1 MNYHR
6 KLAKKC
12 TRTEIIG
19 CGHYLPAK
27 VLTNDDLSKIVDTN
41 DEWISTRTGIRSR
54 HIVAEGELTSDMAL
68 KAVNQAMDNA
78 GVTAEE
84 LDVVVVATLTPDY
97 TTPSV
102 AARIAGKL
110 GVKQGT
116 PAFDLGA
123 ACSGFVYAMTMVDNM
138 IRLGQA
144 KTAAVIGVESLS
156 KIVDWT
162 DRNTCVLF
170 GDGAGAVIVRAIE
183 GEGTAQDRGVLATKI
198 YADGTQ
204 FDNLATDGGISATK
218 TAGYVHMNGKE
229 VFKFAVGAMSEAS
242 HAVLEQAGATA
253 EEIDWLLPHQANI
266 RIISSV
272 GQKLNVPDEK
282 VIVTVDHHGNTSA
295 ASIPLALSE
304 SVNGGKIKKGD
315 LVLIPAMGAG
325 FTWGGLLI
333 RM

>member
-1 MNYHR
+1 M
-6 KLAKKC
+6 KC

-27 VLTNDDLSKIVDTN
+27 VLTNDDLSKMVETN

-54 HIVAEGELTSDMAL
+54 HIVAEGELTSDMAI
-68 KAVNQAMDNA
+68 KAVEMAMHNA
-78 GVTAEE
+78 NITAED
-84 LDVVVVATLTPDY
+84 LDLIVAATLTPDY

-102 AARIAGKL
+102 AARIAGRL

-138 IRLGQA
+138 IRLGQI

-170 GDGAGAVIVRAIE
+170 GDGAGAVIVRATE
-183 GEGTAQDRGVLATKI
+183 GEGTAKDTGLLATKI
-198 YADGTQ
+198 YADGSQ
-204 FDNLATDGGISATK
+204 FDNLATDGGISATQ
-218 TAGYVHMNGKE
+218 TAGFVHMNGKE
-229 VFKFAVGAMSEAS
+229 VFKFAVGAMCDAC
-242 HAVLEQAGATA
+242 HAVLEQAGATTA
-253 EEIDWLLPHQANI
+253 DVDWLLPHQANI

-272 GQKLNVPDEK
+272 GQKLEMPTEK

-304 SVNGGKIKKGD
+304 SVNSGKIKKGE

-325 FTWGGLLI
+325 FTWGGLLV
-333 RM
+333 RL

>member
-1 MNYHR
+1 MKY
-6 KLAKKC
+6 

-19 CGHYLPAK
+19 CGHYLPSK
-27 VLTNDDLSKIVDTN
+27 VLTNDDLSKMVDTN

-54 HIVAEGELTSDMAL
+54 HVVEEGELTSDMAL
-68 KAVNQAMDNA
+68 NA
-78 GVTAEE
+78 ANIALENADMTAQDID
-84 LDVVVVATLTPDY
+84 LVVVATLTPDN

-102 AARIAGKL
+102 AARVAGRL
-110 GVKQGT
+110 GVKPGT

-123 ACSGFVYAMTMVDNM
+123 ACSGFVYSMTMVDNM
-138 IRLGQA
+138 IRLGQIT
-144 KTAAVIGVESLS
+144 TALVIGVESLS

-170 GDGAGAVIVRAIE
+170 GDGAGAVVVRVKD
-183 GEGTAQDRGVLATKI
+183 GEGLSSDTGVLATKI

-204 FDNLATDGGISATK
+204 YDSLGTDGGVSSTK
-218 TAGYVHMNGKE
+218 TAGFVHMNGKE
-229 VFKFAVGAMSEAS
+229 VFKYAVGAMCEACD
-242 HAVLEQAGATA
+242 AVLSQANVSTKDV
-253 EEIDWLLPHQANI
+253 DWLLPHQANI

-272 GQKLNVPDEK
+272 GQKLEMPDEK

-304 SVNGGKIKKGD
+304 SVQAGKIKKGD

-333 RM
+333 RY

>member
-1 MNYHR
+1 MKYI
-6 KLAKKC
+6 
-12 TRTEIIG
+12 RTEIIG

-27 VLTNDDLSKIVDTN
+27 VLTNDDLSKMVDTN

-54 HIVAEGELTSDMAL
+54 HIVAEGELTSDMAIN
-68 KAVNQAMDNA
+68 AVNMAMENA
-78 GVTAEE
+78 KVTAQD
-84 LDVVVVATLTPDY
+84 LDLIVVATLTPDN

-138 IRLGQA
+138 IRLGQI
-144 KTAAVIGVESLS
+144 KTAAVVGVESLS
-156 KIVDWT
+156 KIVNWE

-170 GDGAGAVIVRAIE
+170 GDGAGAVIVKATQ
-183 GEGTAQDRGVLATKI
+183 GEGSSADTGVLATKI

-204 FDNLATDGGISATK
+204 YDNLGTDGGISSTK
-218 TAGYVHMNGKE
+218 TAGYVHMNGKD
-229 VFKFAVGAMSEAS
+229 VFKFAVGAMADVSNEL
-242 HAVLEQAGATA
+242 LEIANTSIADV
-253 EEIDWLLPHQANI
+253 DWLLPHQANI

-272 GQKLNVPDEK
+272 GQKLEVPTEK

-304 SVNGGKIKKGD
+304 SVSSGKIKKGD

-325 FTWGGLLI
+325 FTWGGMLVRL
-333 RM
+333 

>member
-1 MNYHR
+1 M
-6 KLAKKC
+6 KC
-12 TRTEIIG
+12 TRTQIIG

-27 VLTNDDLSKIVDTN
+27 VLTNDDLSKMVETN

-68 KAVNQAMDNA
+68 KAIEKAMANA
-78 GVTAEE
+78 GVTAQD
-84 LDVVVVATLTPDY
+84 LDLVVVATLTPDN

-116 PAFDLGA
+116 AAFDLGA
-123 ACSGFVYAMTMVDNM
+123 ACSGFVYALTMVDNM
-138 IRLGQA
+138 IRLGQV
-144 KTAAVIGVESLS
+144 KTAAVVGVESLS

-170 GDGAGAVIVRAIE
+170 GDGAGAVIVRATE
-183 GEGTAQDRGVLATKI
+183 GEGSFADTGILATKI

-204 FDNLATDGGISATK
+204 YDNLCTDGGISTTQ
-218 TAGYVHMNGKE
+218 TAGFVHMNGKE
-229 VFKFAVGAMSEAS
+229 VFKFAVGAMCEAC
-242 HAVLEQAGATA
+242 HAVLEQAGATV
-253 EEIDWLLPHQANI
+253 EDIDWLLPHQANI

-272 GQKLNVPDEK
+272 GQKLEVPTEK

-304 SVNGGKIKKGD
+304 SVENGKIKKGN

-333 RM
+333 RF

>member
-1 MNYHR
+1 M
-6 KLAKKC
+6 KC

-27 VLTNDDLSKIVDTN
+27 VLTNDDLSKMVETN

-68 KAVNQAMDNA
+68 KAVNQAMTNA
-78 GVTAEE
+78 GITAED
-84 LDVVVVATLTPDY
+84 LDAVVVATLTPDY

-138 IRLGQA
+138 IRLGQI

-156 KIVDWT
+156 KVVDWT

-170 GDGAGAVIVRAIE
+170 GDGAGAVIVRATE
-183 GEGTAQDRGVLATKI
+183 GEGTAKDRGVLATKI

-204 FDNLATDGGISATK
+204 FDNLATDGGISATQ
-218 TAGYVHMNGKE
+218 TAGFVHMNGKE
-229 VFKFAVGAMSEAS
+229 VFKFAVGAMCEAS
-242 HAVLEQAGATA
+242 HAVLDQAGAVA
-253 EEIDWLLPHQANI
+253 EDIDWLLPHQANI
-266 RIISSV
+266 RIIASV
-272 GQKLNVPDEK
+272 GQKLNIPDEK

>member
-1 MNYHR
+1 M
-6 KLAKKC
+6 KC

-84 LDVVVVATLTPDY
+84 LDVVVVAALTPDY

-102 AARIAGKL
+102 AARIAGRL